1 MINIKT
7 LAKRRGAQNNYK
19 VFNENQYIL
28 FYQAYGI
35 TPMEI
40 SQLTKTI
47 KDIDSSLKLTH
58 IPSSRVAR
66 LVSSWNSKKLQ
77 SLLQGPTWSISSNN
91 AESFSK
97 LIDIKNDKLSLLG
110 GICEGHIISIDTL
123 NKYTKIENKPYS
135 HIVKLHYGISQVLDN
150 LHRGIST
157 DLAQTIKK
165 VSLGE

>member
-7 LAKRRGAQNNYK
+7 LAKRRAAQKNYQ

-35 TPMEI
+35 TPMEV

-58 IPSSRVAR
+58 IPSSRIAR
-66 LVSSWNSKKLQ
+66 LVSSWNSKELQ
-77 SLLQGPTWSISSNN
+77 SLLQGPTWAISSNN
-91 AESFSK
+91 PESFSK
-97 LIDIKNDKLSLLG
+97 LIDIKNEKLSLLG
-110 GICEGHIISIDTL
+110 GICEGHIISVDTL
-123 NKYTKIENKPYS
+123 KKYTKIGNKPYS
-135 HIVKLHYGISQVLDN
+135 HIVKLHYGISQVLDT

-157 DLAQTIKK
+157 DLARTIKK
-165 VSLGE
+165 VSPGE